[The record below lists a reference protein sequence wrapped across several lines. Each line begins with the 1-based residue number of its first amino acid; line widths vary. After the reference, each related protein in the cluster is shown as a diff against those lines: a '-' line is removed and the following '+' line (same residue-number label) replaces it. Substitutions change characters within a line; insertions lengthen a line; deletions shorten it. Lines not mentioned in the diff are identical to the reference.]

1 MAMNHDTSSSENS
14 AGNQVQ
20 LRQLQPS
27 FSSRFKE
34 FFIRH
39 LQVFFY
45 SLGLLSR
52 SPFSTLM
59 TAAALGI
66 ALALPAGLYVILDHA
81 KQLSGD
87 FDSINQI
94 SLFMK
99 KEVSEKTVKTI
110 QKTLE
115 KYPEIAQ
122 VKHISREDALKEFQ
136 ENSGFGDALKA
147 LKKNPLPHLLV
158 VYPSLIHSEPEQI
171 NALLAKLKQIK
182 QVDIVQLDIQWL
194 QRLYAII
201 HIGQRGILIIGGL
214 LALAVLLIIGNT
226 IRLAIENR
234 RKEIVVIK
242 LIGGTDS
249 FIRRPF
255 LYTGFWYGLFGSLI
269 AVLLVNISLIIMNDP
284 LTHLSSLYGSNLFS
298 LGLMGIQTSSTLLL
312 SGCLLGLLG
321 ARLAVGKHLKEIEPK

>member
-1 MAMNHDTSSSENS
+1 MAGQSSSTES
-14 AGNQVQ
+14 QVQ
-20 LRQLQPS
+20 LRQLRPS
-27 FSSRFKE
+27 FFSRFKE
-34 FFIRH
+34 FFVRH

-52 SPFSTLM
+52 TPFSTLL

-99 KEVSEKTVKTI
+99 QDISTQAI
-110 QKTLE
+110 DRLQKKLNAW
-115 KYPEIAQ
+115 PEIAQ
-122 VKHISREDALKEFQ
+122 VKHIDRAAALKEFQ

-147 LKKNPLPHLLV
+147 LKDNPLPHLLI
-158 VYPSLIHSEPEQI
+158 VYPSLTHNEPEQI
-171 NALLAKLKQIK
+171 SHLLADLKKLPE
-182 QVDIVQLDIQWL
+182 VNLVQLDIQWL

-201 HIGQRGILIIGGL
+201 HIAQRGIFIIGAL

-234 RKEIVVIK
+234 RSEIVVMK
-242 LIGGTDS
+242 LIGATDS

-269 AVLLVNISLIIMNDP
+269 AILLVNLSLLMISNP
-284 LTHLSSLYGSNLFS
+284 LAHLSSLYNNSELFS
-298 LGLMGIQTSSTLLL
+298 LGLMGINTSLTLLV
-312 SGCLLGLLG
+312 SGCVLGWLG
-321 ARLAVGKHLKEIEPK
+321 ARMAVGRHLKEIEPK

>member
-1 MAMNHDTSSSENS
+1 MVSISNKQKQKQKAQT
-14 AGNQVQ
+14 VP
-20 LRQLQPS
+20 LRQLRPS

-52 SPFSTLM
+52 KPFATLL
-59 TAAALGI
+59 TAASLGI

-94 SLFMK
+94 SLFIK
-99 KEVSEKTVKTI
+99 KGVSEQAI
-110 QKTLE
+110 ERLQKKLTA
-115 KYPEIAQ
+115 YPEIAQ
-122 VKHISREDALKEFQ
+122 VKHINREQALKEFQ

-147 LKKNPLPHLLV
+147 LKDNPLPHLLI
-158 VYPSLIHSEPEQI
+158 VYPSLSHNEPEQI
-171 NALLAKLKQIK
+171 NQLLEQLKKLP
-182 QVDIVQLDIQWL
+182 QVHLVQLDIHWL

-201 HIGQRGILIIGGL
+201 HIAQRGILIISAL
-214 LALAVLLIIGNT
+214 LALATLLIIGNT

-234 RKEIVVIK
+234 RSEIVVMK
-242 LIGGTDS
+242 LIGATDS

-269 AVLLVNISLIIMNDP
+269 AILLVNLSLIIISDP
-284 LTHLSSLYGSNLFS
+284 LAHLSSLYNNSKLFS
-298 LGLMGIQTSSTLLL
+298 LGLMGIKTSLTLLTT
-312 SGCLLGLLG
+312 GCVLGWLG

>member
-1 MAMNHDTSSSENS
+1 MALNTPSPISDNRSD
-14 AGNQVQ
+14 NQVQ

-27 FSSRFKE
+27 FKSRFRE

-52 SPFSTLM
+52 TPFSTLM

-66 ALALPAGLYVILDHA
+66 ALALPAGLYVVLDHA

-99 KEVSEKTVKTI
+99 KGASEKSVKAI
-110 QKTLE
+110 QKKLNN
-115 KYPEIAQ
+115 YPEIAQ
-122 VKHISREDALKEFQ
+122 VKHITRDAALKEFQ

-147 LKKNPLPHLLV
+147 LEDNPLPHLLI
-158 VYPSLIHSEPEQI
+158 VYPSLTHNEPEQI
-171 NALLAKLKQIK
+171 NTLLEDLKKINE
-182 QVDIVQLDIQWL
+182 VDIVQLDIQWL

-201 HIGQRGILIIGGL
+201 HIGQRGILIIGAL
-214 LALAVLLIIGNT
+214 LALAVLLIVGNT
-226 IRLAIENR
+226 IRLSIENR
-234 RKEIVVIK
+234 RSEIVVMK

-269 AVLLVNISLIIMNDP
+269 AVLLVNISLILINDP
-284 LTHLSSLYGSNLFS
+284 LTHLSTLYESNLFS
-298 LGLMGIQTSSTLLL
+298 LGLMGIFTSITLLL

-321 ARLAVGKHLKEIEPK
+321 ARLAVGKHLKDIEPK

>member
-1 MAMNHDTSSSENS
+1 MAGQSSSTES
-14 AGNQVQ
+14 QVQ
-20 LRQLQPS
+20 LRQLRPS
-27 FSSRFKE
+27 FSSHFKE
-34 FFIRH
+34 FFVRH

-45 SLGLLSR
+45 SLGLLR
-52 SPFSTLM
+52 RTPFSTLL

-87 FDSINQI
+87 FDSINQM

-99 KEVSEKTVKTI
+99 QDISTQAI
-110 QKTLE
+110 DRLQKKLNAW
-115 KYPEIAQ
+115 PEIAQ
-122 VKHISREDALKEFQ
+122 VKHIDRAAALKEFQ

-147 LKKNPLPHLLV
+147 LKDNPLPHLLI
-158 VYPSLIHSEPEQI
+158 VYPSLTHNEAEQI
-171 NALLAKLKQIK
+171 NHLLADLKKLPE
-182 QVDIVQLDIQWL
+182 VNLVQLDIQWL

-201 HIGQRGILIIGGL
+201 HIAQRGIFIIGAL

-234 RKEIVVIK
+234 RSEIVVMK
-242 LIGGTDS
+242 LIGATDS

-269 AVLLVNISLIIMNDP
+269 AILLVNLSLLMISNP
-284 LTHLSSLYGSNLFS
+284 LAHLSSLYNNSELFS
-298 LGLMGIQTSSTLLL
+298 LGLMGINTSLTLLV
-312 SGCLLGLLG
+312 SSCVLGWLG
-321 ARLAVGKHLKEIEPK
+321 ARMAVGRHLKEIEPK

>member
-1 MAMNHDTSSSENS
+1 MAGQSRGTES
-14 AGNQVQ
+14 QVQ
-20 LRQLQPS
+20 LRQLRPS
-27 FSSRFKE
+27 FASRFKE

-52 SPFSTLM
+52 TPFSTLL

-99 KEVSEKTVKTI
+99 LDVSTQAIEQL
-110 QKTLE
+110 QKKLNTW
-115 KYPEIAQ
+115 PEIAQ
-122 VKHISREDALKEFQ
+122 VKHIDRATALKEFQ
-136 ENSGFGDALKA
+136 ENSGFGDAIKA
-147 LKKNPLPHLLV
+147 LKDNPLPHLLI
-158 VYPSLIHSEPEQI
+158 VYPSLTHNEPEQI
-171 NALLAKLKQIK
+171 NRLLADLKK
-182 QVDIVQLDIQWL
+182 RPEVDLVQLDIQWL

-201 HIGQRGILIIGGL
+201 HIAQRGIFIIGTL

-234 RKEIVVIK
+234 RSEIVVMK
-242 LIGGTDS
+242 LIGATDS

-269 AVLLVNISLIIMNDP
+269 AILLVNLSLLMISNP
-284 LTHLSSLYGSNLFS
+284 LTHLSSLYNNSDLFS
-298 LGLMGIQTSSTLLL
+298 LGLMGINTSLTLLV
-312 SGCLLGLLG
+312 SGCVLGWLG
-321 ARLAVGKHLKEIEPK
+321 ARMAVGRHLKEIEPK

>member
-1 MAMNHDTSSSENS
+1 MATNSSQTENK
-14 AGNQVQ
+14 VQ
-20 LRQLQPS
+20 LRQLRPS

-52 SPFSTLM
+52 SPLSTLL

-94 SLFMK
+94 SLFIK
-99 KEVSEKTVKTI
+99 QDVSEKTIDKL
-110 QKTLE
+110 QKKLNG
-115 KYPEIAQ
+115 YPEIAQ
-122 VKHISREDALKEFQ
+122 IKHIDREAALKEFK

-147 LKKNPLPHLLV
+147 LKDNPLPHLLI
-158 VYPSLIHSEPEQI
+158 VYPSLTHNEPEQI
-171 NALLAKLKQIK
+171 NQLLEDLKKLPE
-182 QVDIVQLDIQWL
+182 VDLVQLDIQWL

-201 HIGQRGILIIGGL
+201 HIAQRGILIIGAL

-234 RKEIVVIK
+234 RSEIVVMK

-269 AVLLVNISLIIMNDP
+269 AILLVNLSLIIISNP
-284 LTHLSSLYGSNLFS
+284 LAHLSSLYNNSELFS
-298 LGLMGIQTSSTLLL
+298 LGLMGIKTSLTLLV
-312 SGCLLGLLG
+312 SGCILGWLG

>member
-1 MAMNHDTSSSENS
+1 MTMSSS
-14 AGNQVQ
+14 GNINKTGNEKKVQ
-20 LRQLQPS
+20 LRQLKPS

-52 SPFSTLM
+52 SPFSTLL

-81 KQLSGD
+81 KELSGD

-99 KEVSEKTVKTI
+99 KGTSKKIIKKIQHQLSASPEV
-110 QKTLE
+110 
-115 KYPEIAQ
+115 AQ
-122 VKHISREDALKEFQ
+122 IKHISQEAALQEFQ
-136 ENSGFGDALKA
+136 DNSGFGDALKA
-147 LKKNPLPHLLV
+147 LKNNPLPHLLI
-158 VYPSLIHSEPEQI
+158 VYPSLTHKEPEQI
-171 NALLAKLKQIK
+171 NSLLRELKKIP
-182 QVDIVQLDIQWL
+182 QVDLVQLDIQWL

-201 HIGQRGILIIGGL
+201 HIGQRGILLIGSL
-214 LALAVLLIIGNT
+214 LALAVLLIVGNT

-234 RKEIVVIK
+234 RNEIVVMK

-255 LYTGFWYGLFGSLI
+255 LYTGFWYGLLGSLI
-269 AVLLVNISLIIMNDP
+269 AILLVNLSLIIINDP
-284 LTHLSSLYGSNLFS
+284 LAQLSSLYENNIFS
-298 LGLMGIQTSSTLLL
+298 LGLMGVKASTTLLL
-312 SGCLLGLLG
+312 SGCLLGLMG
-321 ARLAVGKHLKEIEPK
+321 ARLAIGKHLQDIEPK

>member
-1 MAMNHDTSSSENS
+1 MAGQSSGTES
-14 AGNQVQ
+14 QVQ
-20 LRQLQPS
+20 LRQLRPS

-52 SPFSTLM
+52 TPFSTLL
-59 TAAALGI
+59 TAASLGI

-99 KEVSEKTVKTI
+99 QDVSTQAIERL
-110 QKTLE
+110 QKKLNAW
-115 KYPEIAQ
+115 PEIAQ
-122 VKHISREDALKEFQ
+122 VKHIDRAAALKEFQ

-147 LKKNPLPHLLV
+147 LKANPLPHLLI
-158 VYPSLIHSEPEQI
+158 VYPSLTHNEPEQI
-171 NALLAKLKQIK
+171 NRLLADLKKLPE
-182 QVDIVQLDIQWL
+182 VDLVQLDIQWL

-201 HIGQRGILIIGGL
+201 HIAQRGIFIIGAL

-234 RKEIVVIK
+234 RSEIVVMK
-242 LIGGTDS
+242 LIGATDS

-269 AVLLVNISLIIMNDP
+269 AILLVNLSLLMISNP
-284 LTHLSSLYGSNLFS
+284 LTHLSSLYNNSKLFS
-298 LGLMGIQTSSTLLL
+298 LGLMGVNTSLTLLV
-312 SGCLLGLLG
+312 SGCVLGWLG
-321 ARLAVGKHLKEIEPK
+321 ARMAVGRHLKEIEPK

>member
-1 MAMNHDTSSSENS
+1 MANDSSQTENR
-14 AGNQVQ
+14 VQ
-20 LRQLQPS
+20 LRQLRPR

-52 SPFSTLM
+52 SPLSTLL

-99 KEVSEKTVKTI
+99 QGVSEKAISKL
-110 QKTLE
+110 QKKLNT
-115 KYPEIAQ
+115 YPEIAQ
-122 VKHISREDALKEFQ
+122 VKHIDREAALKEFK

-147 LKKNPLPHLLV
+147 LKDNPLPHLLI
-158 VYPSLIHSEPEQI
+158 VYPSLTHSEPEQI
-171 NALLAKLKQIK
+171 NQLLEDLKKIPE
-182 QVDIVQLDIQWL
+182 VDLVQLDIQWL

-201 HIGQRGILIIGGL
+201 HIGQRGILIIGAL

-234 RKEIVVIK
+234 RNEIVVMK

-269 AVLLVNISLIIMNDP
+269 AILLVNLSLIIISNP
-284 LTHLSSLYGSNLFS
+284 LTHLSSLYHNSELFS
-298 LGLMGIQTSSTLLL
+298 LGLMGIKTSFSLLL
-312 SGCLLGLLG
+312 SGCFLGWLG

>member
-1 MAMNHDTSSSENS
+1 MTPKSSPPKGSS
-14 AGNQVQ
+14 VQ
-20 LRQLQPS
+20 LRQLRPRL
-27 FSSRFKE
+27 SSRIKE

-52 SPFSTLM
+52 TPFSTLM

-66 ALALPAGLYVILDHA
+66 ALALPAGLYVVLDHA

-99 KEVSEKTVKTI
+99 KGTDQTAVEAL
-110 QKTLE
+110 QKRLE
-115 KYPEIAQ
+115 SYPEISQ
-122 VKHISREDALKEFQ
+122 VKHISQEQALQEFKQ
-136 ENSGFGDALKA
+136 HSGFGDALRA
-147 LKKNPLPHLLV
+147 LKNNPLPHLLV
-158 VYPSLIHSEPEQI
+158 VYPSLTHNEPEQI
-171 NALLAKLKQIK
+171 NALLDDLKKIQ
-182 QVDIVQLDIQWL
+182 QVDIVQLDVKWL

-214 LALAVLLIIGNT
+214 LGLAVLLIIGNT

-234 RKEIVVIK
+234 RSEIVVMK

-269 AVLLVNISLIIMNDP
+269 AILLVNISLIIINDP
-284 LTHLSSLYGSNLFS
+284 LTHLSLLYENNLFS
-298 LGLMGIQTSSTLLL
+298 LGLMGIPTSITLLL
-312 SGCLLGLLG
+312 SGCLLGLTG

>member
-1 MAMNHDTSSSENS
+1 MTQNSSPGTE
-14 AGNQVQ
+14 NQVQ
-20 LRQLQPS
+20 LRQLRPS

-66 ALALPAGLYVILDHA
+66 ALALPAGLYVVLDHA

-99 KEVSEKTVKTI
+99 KGINEQAVKSLQ
-110 QKTLE
+110 QKLND
-115 KYPEIAQ
+115 YPEIGQ
-122 VKHISREDALKEFQ
+122 VRHISRDAALKEFQ
-136 ENSGFGDALKA
+136 EHSGFGDALKA
-147 LKKNPLPHLLV
+147 LKNNPLPHLLIV
-158 VYPSLIHSEPEQI
+158 SPSLTHNEPEQI
-171 NALLAKLKQIK
+171 NALLTDLKKIK
-182 QVDIVQLDIQWL
+182 EVDLVQLDIQWL

-201 HIGQRGILIIGGL
+201 HIGQRGILIIGAL

-234 RKEIVVIK
+234 RSEIVVMK
-242 LIGGTDS
+242 LIGGTNS

-269 AVLLVNISLIIMNDP
+269 AVLLVNISLILINDP
-284 LTHLSSLYGSNLFS
+284 LTHLSSLYENNLFS
-298 LGLMGIQTSSTLLL
+298 LGLMGIQTSVTLLL
-312 SGCLLGLLG
+312 SGCILGLLG
-321 ARLAVGKHLKEIEPK
+321 ARIAVGKHLREIEPK

>member
-1 MAMNHDTSSSENS
+1 MLTDNTNGSRNNNVSS
-14 AGNQVQ
+14 VQ
-20 LRQLQPS
+20 LRQLKPS

-52 SPFSTLM
+52 SPFATLM
-59 TAAALGI
+59 TASALGI

-81 KQLSGD
+81 SQLSGD
-87 FDSINQI
+87 MNSINQI

-99 KEVSEKTVKTI
+99 KDTSDKRIKAI
-110 QKTLE
+110 QKKLHA
-115 KYPEIAQ
+115 YPEIAQ
-122 VKHISREDALKEFQ
+122 VKHINRAAALQEFQ
-136 ENSGFGDALKA
+136 DNSGFGDALKA
-147 LKKNPLPHLLV
+147 LKNNPLPDLLI
-158 VYPSLIHSEPEQI
+158 VYPSLTHSDPQQI
-171 NALLAKLKQIK
+171 STLLIELKKIK
-182 QVDIVQLDIQWL
+182 QVDLVQLDIQWL

-201 HIGQRGILIIGGL
+201 NIGQRGVLIIGSL

-234 RKEIVVIK
+234 RSEIVVMK

-255 LYTGFWYGLFGSLI
+255 LYTGFWYGLLGSLI
-269 AVLLVNISLIIMNDP
+269 AVLLVNISLIIINDP
-284 LTHLSSLYGSNLFS
+284 LAHLSSLYDNNLFS
-298 LGLMGIQTSSTLLL
+298 LGLMGIKISSTLLL

-321 ARLAVGKHLKEIEPK
+321 ARIAVGKHLKEIEPK

>member
-1 MAMNHDTSSSENS
+1 MASNSSSTENR
-14 AGNQVQ
+14 VQ
-20 LRQLQPS
+20 LRQLRPS

-52 SPFSTLM
+52 TPFSTLL

-94 SLFMK
+94 SLFIK
-99 KEVSEKTVKTI
+99 KGVSEKSISKL
-110 QKTLE
+110 QKKLST
-115 KYPEIAQ
+115 YPEIAQ
-122 VKHISREDALKEFQ
+122 VKHINREDALKEFQ

-147 LKKNPLPHLLV
+147 LKDNPLPHLLI
-158 VYPSLIHSEPEQI
+158 VYPSLTHNEPEQI
-171 NALLAKLKQIK
+171 NQLLLDLKKLPD
-182 QVDIVQLDIQWL
+182 VDLVQLDIQWL

-201 HIGQRGILIIGGL
+201 NIAQRGILIIGSL

-234 RKEIVVIK
+234 RNEIVVMK
-242 LIGGTDS
+242 LIGATDS

-269 AVLLVNISLIIMNDP
+269 AILLVNFSLMIISNP
-284 LTHLSSLYGSNLFS
+284 LAHLSSLYNNNKLFS
-298 LGLMGIQTSSTLLL
+298 LGLMGISSSLTLLL
-312 SGCLLGLLG
+312 SGCILGLLG
-321 ARLAVGKHLKEIEPK
+321 ARMAVGKHLKEIEPK

>member
-1 MAMNHDTSSSENS
+1 MVSNNSSTHENTGGS
-14 AGNQVQ
+14 VQ
-20 LRQLQPS
+20 LRQLRPS

-52 SPFSTLM
+52 SPFATLM
-59 TAAALGI
+59 TASALGI

-81 KQLSGD
+81 RQLSGD
-87 FDSINQI
+87 MNSINQI

-99 KEVSEKTVKTI
+99 KETAAKRIEVI
-110 QKTLE
+110 QKKLE
-115 KYPEIAQ
+115 TYPEVAQ
-122 VKHISREDALKEFQ
+122 VKHINRTAALKEFKD
-136 ENSGFGDALKA
+136 NSGFGNALKA
-147 LKKNPLPHLLV
+147 LKTNPLPDLLV
-158 VYPSLIHSEPEQI
+158 VYPSLTHSDPQQI
-171 NALLAKLKQIK
+171 NTLLIDLKKIK
-182 QVDIVQLDIQWL
+182 EVDLVQLDIQWL

-201 HIGQRGILIIGGL
+201 NIGQRGVLIIGSL

-234 RKEIVVIK
+234 RSEIVVMK

-255 LYTGFWYGLFGSLI
+255 LYTGFWYGLLGSLI
-269 AVLLVNISLIIMNDP
+269 AVLLVNISLIIINDP
-284 LTHLSSLYGSNLFS
+284 LTHLSSLYENNLFS
-298 LGLMGIQTSSTLLL
+298 LGLMGINVSITLLL
-312 SGCLLGLLG
+312 SGCLLGLFG
-321 ARLAVGKHLKEIEPK
+321 ARIAVGKHLKEIEPK